1 MARASL
7 RFVWMLLAAAIAACP
22 ARAETYPERTIRMIV
37 PFSAG
42 GPIDL
47 LGRPLA
53 DKLSTLLG
61 QPVVVDNRPGANGII
76 GTVAVAKSEPDGY
89 TMLMTTGSFT
99 ANAFTAANLPYDPLK
114 DFAPITQIARS
125 YGITFLVSPSFPAK
139 SVAELVELAKKEP
152 GKLSYAH
159 AGIGNATHIAA
170 ELFQKAAGIKLLA
183 VPYKGAGSFLSDIVS
198 GQVNMGFT
206 STVAAVPYVRSGQLR
221 ALATT
226 GTKRAPSLP
235 EVPSFDELGYK
246 KAVLVGYFGLWF
258 PAGTA
263 PERIERVHRA
273 VAEALRTPEMQAVI
287 DKSGIEAVGSGPEEF
302 ARFLAEDYAMNAE
315 LLPSIGVTP
324 K

>member
-76 GTVAVAKSEPDGY
+76 GTAAVAKSEPDGY